1 MIRNHQKLLR
11 IVLSVFN
18 DKSNGLKQKS
28 WDKNGRY
35 FCPPLSSARLN
46 LAQQD
51 WWENHT
57 GDYRCRAHARVLQ
70 TSFRECVT
78 VSSEAAAKGVIIQV
92 LKRKPPEVTGSARL
106 PQRLKRWFRDLNL
119 LVLMATSST
128 CVVYIWLEMWWKGGM
143 CFPPAVRE
151 EKPGL
156 VYSAWNLSIILHA
169 WLWWFLRIRK
179 NMLTRMQRNSLWVTK
194 WIGLKMNWS
203 TLTKQMSKLL
213 LYTLTFKSLGSGRF
227 KKWVIL
233 ISKMHSID
241 QKWQ

>member
-57 GDYRCRAHARVLQ
+57 GDYRCPAHARVLQ

-78 VSSEAAAKGVIIQV
+78 VSSAAAAKSAKKENIQKWQGA
-92 LKRKPPEVTGSARL
+92 LACRRDWRDDSEISIC
-106 PQRLKRWFRDLNL
+106 WFSWQQVL
-119 LVLMATSST
+119 LVLSIFGWKCDGKVECVFLQQLEKKNLGYFTVLET
-128 CVVYIWLEMWWKGGM
+128 C
-143 CFPPAVRE
+143 PPSYT
-151 EKPGL
+151 L
-156 VYSAWNLSIILHA
+156 A
-169 WLWWFLRIRK
+169 WLWWFK
-179 NMLTRMQRNSLWVTK
+179 N
-194 WIGLKMNWS
+194 
-203 TLTKQMSKLL
+203 
-213 LYTLTFKSLGSGRF
+213 
-227 KKWVIL
+227 
-233 ISKMHSID
+233 
-241 QKWQ
+241 